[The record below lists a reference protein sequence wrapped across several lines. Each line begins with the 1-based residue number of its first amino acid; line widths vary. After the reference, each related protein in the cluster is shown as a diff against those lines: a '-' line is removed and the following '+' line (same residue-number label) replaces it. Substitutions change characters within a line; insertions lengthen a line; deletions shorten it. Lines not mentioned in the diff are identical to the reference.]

1 MSEITVNV
9 KASNDQKYV
18 ISLKT
23 TDTVLDFKNKIAE
36 NCDTPADRM
45 RLIYSGRVLKDQDT
59 IESYKIAEGHTVH
72 MVRSA
77 VAAAAGSAAPAA
89 AAASTTPAAAS
100 TPAAPTTPASTAAT
114 TTPAAAGKQ
123 PPFLLSFFLSSF
135 FYFTLVCG
143 RHDKDK
149 DDGTVYD
156 KERD

>member
-114 TTPAAAGKQ
+114 TTPAAA
-123 PPFLLSFFLSSF
+123 
-135 FYFTLVCG
+135 
-143 RHDKDK
+143 DK
-149 DDGTVYD
+149 DDDTVYD

>member
-1 MSEITVNV
+1 MSEVTVNV

-77 VAAAAGSAAPAA
+77 VAAAAGSAPAA
-89 AAASTTPAAAS
+89 AAAATTPAAA

-114 TTPAAAGKQ
+114 TTPAAAAGKH
-123 PPFLLSFFLSSF
+123 PPFSLSLFFFLLLFHFSLW
-135 FYFTLVCG
+135 TAQ
-143 RHDKDK
+143 
-149 DDGTVYD
+149 
-156 KERD
+156 